1 MSKVSA
7 RPRVGNKVKVRRLE
21 VRQSQTRWVSDELA
35 VEEPLELRLV
45 AGNERKTVAVTL
57 RTPGNDFELAAG
69 FLFGEGVIQQRS
81 EIRRIAYCVDE
92 EAAFFRGDRRVDQ
105 RYNIVNVELRSEVL
119 PELPA
124 LERHFFTTSACG
136 LCGKASIESLSA
148 RGLSPVSSDSTVP
161 AEVLRDL
168 PEKLRKAQQLFDLT
182 GGLHAAGLF
191 DLEGNLIRLR
201 EDIGRHN
208 AMDKLVGWALLEG
221 KLPLAKCIVVVSGR
235 ASFELVQKALTVGIP
250 IFASVSAPSN
260 LAVDLAASFGM
271 TLAGFLR
278 GERFNVYAHPERI
291 LLV

>member
-1 MSKVSA
+1 MKVSA
-7 RPRVGNKVKVRRLE
+7 RPRVGSKVKVRRLE
-21 VRQSQTRWVSDELA
+21 VAPNQIRWISDELA
-35 VEEPLELRLV
+35 TEEPLELRLV
-45 AGNERKTVAVTL
+45 AGNEHRTIAVTL

-69 FLFGEGVIQQRS
+69 FLFGEGVIQRRS
-81 EIRRIAYCVDE
+81 EIKRIAYCVE
-92 EAAFFRGDRRVDQ
+92 EGQEQ
-105 RYNIVNVELRSEVL
+105 RYNIVSVELRSQAL
-119 PELPA
+119 PKLPT

-148 RGLSPVSSDSTVP
+148 RGLSPVSGDSTVS
-161 AEVLRDL
+161 AKVLRGL

-182 GGLHAAGLF
+182 GGLHAAALF
-191 DLEGNLIRLR
+191 DLEGNLIALR

-221 KLPLAKCIVVVSGR
+221 KLPLAQCIVVVSGR
-235 ASFELVQKALTVGIP
+235 ASFELVQKALAAGIS

>member
-7 RPRVGNKVKVRRLE
+7 KPRVGNKVKVRRLE
-21 VRQSQTRWVSDELA
+21 VRQNQTRWVSDELA

-69 FLFGEGVIQQRS
+69 FLFSEGVIQQRS

-105 RYNIVNVELRSEVL
+105 RYNIVSVELRSEVL

-161 AEVLRDL
+161 AEVLRGL

-271 TLAGFLR
+271 TLTGFLR

>member
-1 MSKVSA
+1 MKVSA
-7 RPRVGNKVKVRRLE
+7 RPRVGSKVKVRRLE
-21 VRQSQTRWVSDELA
+21 VAPNQIRWISDELA
-35 VEEPLELRLV
+35 TEEPLELRLV
-45 AGNERKTVAVTL
+45 AGNEHRTIAVTL

-69 FLFGEGVIQQRS
+69 FLFGEGVIQRRS
-81 EIRRIAYCVDE
+81 EIKRIAYCVE
-92 EAAFFRGDRRVDQ
+92 EGQEQ
-105 RYNIVNVELRSEVL
+105 RYNIVSVELRSQAL
-119 PELPA
+119 PKLPT

-148 RGLSPVSSDSTVP
+148 RGLSPVSGDSTVS
-161 AEVLRDL
+161 AKVLREL

-182 GGLHAAGLF
+182 GGLHAAALF
-191 DLEGNLIRLR
+191 DLEGNLIALR

-221 KLPLAKCIVVVSGR
+221 KLPLAPCIVVVSGR
-235 ASFELVQKALTVGIP
+235 ASFELVQKALAAGIP

>member
-21 VRQSQTRWVSDELA
+21 VRQNQTRWVSDELA

-191 DLEGNLIRLR
+191 DLEGNLIQLR

-271 TLAGFLR
+271 TLTGFLR

>member
-1 MSKVSA
+1 MKVSA
-7 RPRVGNKVKVRRLE
+7 RPRVGSKVKVRRLE
-21 VRQSQTRWVSDELA
+21 VAPNQIRWISDELA
-35 VEEPLELRLV
+35 TEEPLELRLV
-45 AGNERKTVAVTL
+45 AGNEHRTIAVTL

-69 FLFGEGVIQQRS
+69 FLFGEGVIQRRS
-81 EIRRIAYCVDE
+81 EIKRIAYCVE
-92 EAAFFRGDRRVDQ
+92 EGQEQ
-105 RYNIVNVELRSEVL
+105 RYNIVSVELRSPAL
-119 PELPA
+119 PRLPT

-148 RGLSPVSSDSTVP
+148 RGLSPVSGDSTIS
-161 AEVLRDL
+161 AKVLQEL

-182 GGLHAAGLF
+182 GGLHAAALF
-191 DLEGNLIRLR
+191 DLEGNLIALR

-221 KLPLAKCIVVVSGR
+221 KLPLAQCIVVVSGR
-235 ASFELVQKALTVGIP
+235 ASFELVQKALAAGIP

>member
-1 MSKVSA
+1 MKVSA
-7 RPRVGNKVKVRRLE
+7 RPRVGSKVKVRRLE
-21 VRQSQTRWVSDELA
+21 VAPNQIRWISDELA
-35 VEEPLELRLV
+35 TEEPLELRLV
-45 AGNERKTVAVTL
+45 AGNEHRTIAVTL

-69 FLFGEGVIQQRS
+69 FLFGEGVIQRRS
-81 EIRRIAYCVDE
+81 EIKRIAYCVE
-92 EAAFFRGDRRVDQ
+92 EGQ
-105 RYNIVNVELRSEVL
+105 EQLYNIVSVELRSQAL
-119 PELPA
+119 PRLPT

-148 RGLSPVSSDSTVP
+148 RGLSPVSGDSTIS
-161 AEVLRDL
+161 AKVLQEL

-182 GGLHAAGLF
+182 GGLHAAALF
-191 DLEGNLIRLR
+191 DLEGNLIALR

-221 KLPLAKCIVVVSGR
+221 KLPLAQCIVVVSGR
-235 ASFELVQKALTVGIP
+235 ASFELVQKALAAGIP

>member
-1 MSKVSA
+1 MKVSA
-7 RPRVGNKVKVRRLE
+7 RPRVGSKVKVRRLE
-21 VRQSQTRWVSDELA
+21 VAPDQIRWISDELA
-35 VEEPLELRLV
+35 TEEPLELRLV
-45 AGNERKTVAVTL
+45 AGNEHRTIAVTL

-81 EIRRIAYCVDE
+81 EIKRIAYCVE
-92 EAAFFRGDRRVDQ
+92 EGQEQ
-105 RYNIVNVELRSEVL
+105 RYNIVSVELRSQAL
-119 PELPA
+119 PRLPT

-148 RGLSPVSSDSTVP
+148 RGLSPVSGDSTIS
-161 AEVLRDL
+161 AKVLREL

-182 GGLHAAGLF
+182 GGLHAAALF
-191 DLEGNLIRLR
+191 DLEGNLIALR

-221 KLPLAKCIVVVSGR
+221 KLPLAQCIVVVSGR
-235 ASFELVQKALTVGIP
+235 ASFELVQKALAAGIP

>member
-1 MSKVSA
+1 MKVSA
-7 RPRVGNKVKVRRLE
+7 RPRVGSKVKVRRLE
-21 VRQSQTRWVSDELA
+21 VAPNQIRWISDELA
-35 VEEPLELRLV
+35 TEEPLELRLV
-45 AGNERKTVAVTL
+45 AGNEHRTIAVTL

-69 FLFGEGVIQQRS
+69 FLFGEGVIQRRS
-81 EIRRIAYCVDE
+81 EIKRIAYCVE
-92 EAAFFRGDRRVDQ
+92 EGQ
-105 RYNIVNVELRSEVL
+105 EQLYNIVSVELRSQAL
-119 PELPA
+119 PRLPT

-148 RGLSPVSSDSTVP
+148 RGLSPVSGDSTIS
-161 AEVLRDL
+161 AKVLQEL

-182 GGLHAAGLF
+182 GGLHAAALF
-191 DLEGNLIRLR
+191 DLEGNLIALR

-221 KLPLAKCIVVVSGR
+221 KLPLAQCIVVVSGR
-235 ASFELVQKALTVGIP
+235 ASFELVQKALAAGIP

-278 GERFNVYAHPERI
+278 GERFNVYAHPDRI
-291 LLV
+291 LTS

>member
-1 MSKVSA
+1 MKVSA
-7 RPRVGNKVKVRRLE
+7 RPRVGSKVKVRRLE
-21 VRQSQTRWVSDELA
+21 VAPDQIRWISDELA
-35 VEEPLELRLV
+35 TEEPLELRLV
-45 AGNERKTVAVTL
+45 AGNEHRTIAVTL

-69 FLFGEGVIQQRS
+69 FLFGEGVIQRRS
-81 EIRRIAYCVDE
+81 EIKRIAYCVE
-92 EAAFFRGDRRVDQ
+92 EGQ
-105 RYNIVNVELRSEVL
+105 EQLYNIVSVELRSQAL
-119 PELPA
+119 PRLPT

-148 RGLSPVSSDSTVP
+148 RGLSPVSGDSTIS
-161 AEVLRDL
+161 AKVLQEL

-182 GGLHAAGLF
+182 GGLHAAALF
-191 DLEGNLIRLR
+191 DLEGNLIALR

-221 KLPLAKCIVVVSGR
+221 KLPLAQCIVVVSGR
-235 ASFELVQKALTVGIP
+235 ASFELVQKALAAGIP

>member
-1 MSKVSA
+1 MKVSA
-7 RPRVGNKVKVRRLE
+7 RPRVGSKVKVRRLE
-21 VRQSQTRWVSDELA
+21 VAPDQIRWISDELA
-35 VEEPLELRLV
+35 TEEPLELRLV
-45 AGNERKTVAVTL
+45 AGNEHRTIAVTL

-69 FLFGEGVIQQRS
+69 FLFGEGVIQRRS
-81 EIRRIAYCVDE
+81 EIKRIAYCVE
-92 EAAFFRGDRRVDQ
+92 EGQEQ
-105 RYNIVNVELRSEVL
+105 RYNIVSVELRSQAL
-119 PELPA
+119 PKLPT

-148 RGLSPVSSDSTVP
+148 RGLSPVSGDSTIS
-161 AEVLRDL
+161 AKVLREL

-182 GGLHAAGLF
+182 GGLHAAALF
-191 DLEGNLIRLR
+191 DLEGNLIALR

-221 KLPLAKCIVVVSGR
+221 KLPLAQCIVVVSGR
-235 ASFELVQKALTVGIP
+235 ASFELVQKALAAGIP

>member
-1 MSKVSA
+1 MKVSA
-7 RPRVGNKVKVRRLE
+7 RPRVGSKVKVRRLE
-21 VRQSQTRWVSDELA
+21 VAPDQIRWISDELA
-35 VEEPLELRLV
+35 TEEPLELRLV
-45 AGNERKTVAVTL
+45 AGNEHRTIAVTL

-69 FLFGEGVIQQRS
+69 FLFGEGVIQRRS
-81 EIRRIAYCVDE
+81 EIKRIAYCVE
-92 EAAFFRGDRRVDQ
+92 EGQ
-105 RYNIVNVELRSEVL
+105 EQLYNIVSVELRSQAL
-119 PELPA
+119 PRLPT

-148 RGLSPVSSDSTVP
+148 RGLSPVSGDSTIS
-161 AEVLRDL
+161 AKVLQEL

-182 GGLHAAGLF
+182 GGLHAAALF
-191 DLEGNLIRLR
+191 DLEGNLIALR

-221 KLPLAKCIVVVSGR
+221 KLPLAPCIVVVSGR
-235 ASFELVQKALTVGIP
+235 ASFELVQKALAAGIP

>member
-1 MSKVSA
+1 MKVSA
-7 RPRVGNKVKVRRLE
+7 RPRVGSKVKVRRLE
-21 VRQSQTRWVSDELA
+21 VAPNQIRWISDELA
-35 VEEPLELRLV
+35 TEEPLELRLV
-45 AGNERKTVAVTL
+45 AGNEHRTIAVTL

-69 FLFGEGVIQQRS
+69 FLFGEGVIQRRS
-81 EIRRIAYCVDE
+81 EIKRIAYCVE
-92 EAAFFRGDRRVDQ
+92 EGQ
-105 RYNIVNVELRSEVL
+105 EQLYNIVSVELRSQAL
-119 PELPA
+119 PRLPT

-148 RGLSPVSSDSTVP
+148 RGLSPVSGDSTIS
-161 AEVLRDL
+161 AKVLQEL

-182 GGLHAAGLF
+182 GGLHAAALF
-191 DLEGNLIRLR
+191 DLEGNLIALR

-221 KLPLAKCIVVVSGR
+221 KLPLAPCIVVVSGR
-235 ASFELVQKALTVGIP
+235 ASFELVQKALAAGIP

>member
-1 MSKVSA
+1 MKVSA
-7 RPRVGNKVKVRRLE
+7 RPRVGSKVKVRRLE
-21 VRQSQTRWVSDELA
+21 VAPDQIRWISDELA
-35 VEEPLELRLV
+35 TEEPLELRLV
-45 AGNERKTVAVTL
+45 AGNEHRTIAVTL

-69 FLFGEGVIQQRS
+69 FLFGEGVIQRRS
-81 EIRRIAYCVDE
+81 EIKRIAYCVE
-92 EAAFFRGDRRVDQ
+92 EGQEQ
-105 RYNIVNVELRSEVL
+105 RYNIVSVELRSQAL
-119 PELPA
+119 PRLPT

-148 RGLSPVSSDSTVP
+148 RGLSPVSGDSTVS
-161 AEVLRDL
+161 AKVLRGL
-168 PEKLRKAQQLFDLT
+168 PEKMRKAQQLFDLT
-182 GGLHAAGLF
+182 GGLHAAALF
-191 DLEGNLIRLR
+191 DLEGNLIALR

-221 KLPLAKCIVVVSGR
+221 KLPLAQCIVVVSGR
-235 ASFELVQKALTVGIP
+235 ASFELVQKALAAGIP

>member
-1 MSKVSA
+1 MKVSA
-7 RPRVGNKVKVRRLE
+7 RPRVGSKVKVRRLE
-21 VRQSQTRWVSDELA
+21 VAPDQIRWISDELA
-35 VEEPLELRLV
+35 TEEPLELRLV
-45 AGNERKTVAVTL
+45 AGNEHRTIAVTL

-69 FLFGEGVIQQRS
+69 FLFGEGVIQRRS
-81 EIRRIAYCVDE
+81 EIKRIAYCVE
-92 EAAFFRGDRRVDQ
+92 EGQEQ
-105 RYNIVNVELRSEVL
+105 RYNIVSVELRSQAL
-119 PELPA
+119 PKLPT

-148 RGLSPVSSDSTVP
+148 RGLSPVSGDSTVS
-161 AEVLRDL
+161 AKVLRGL

-182 GGLHAAGLF
+182 GGLHAAALF
-191 DLEGNLIRLR
+191 DLEGNLIALR

-221 KLPLAKCIVVVSGR
+221 KLPLAQCIVVVSGR
-235 ASFELVQKALTVGIP
+235 ASFELVQKALAAGIP

-278 GERFNVYAHPERI
+278 GEHFNVYAHPERI

>member
-1 MSKVSA
+1 MKVSA
-7 RPRVGNKVKVRRLE
+7 RPRVGSKVKVRRLE
-21 VRQSQTRWVSDELA
+21 VAPNQIRWISDELA
-35 VEEPLELRLV
+35 TEEPLELRLV
-45 AGNERKTVAVTL
+45 AGNEHRTIAVTL

-69 FLFGEGVIQQRS
+69 FLFGEGVIQRRS
-81 EIRRIAYCVDE
+81 EIKRIAYCVE
-92 EAAFFRGDRRVDQ
+92 EGQ
-105 RYNIVNVELRSEVL
+105 EQLYNIVSVELRSQAL
-119 PELPA
+119 PRLPT

-148 RGLSPVSSDSTVP
+148 RGLSPVSGDSTVS
-161 AEVLRDL
+161 AKVLREL

-182 GGLHAAGLF
+182 GGLHAAALF
-191 DLEGNLIRLR
+191 DLEGNLIALR

-221 KLPLAKCIVVVSGR
+221 KLPLAQCIVVVSGR
-235 ASFELVQKALTVGIP
+235 ASFELVQKALAAGIP

>member
-1 MSKVSA
+1 MKVSA
-7 RPRVGNKVKVRRLE
+7 RPRVGSKVKVRRLE
-21 VRQSQTRWVSDELA
+21 VAPDQIRWISDELA
-35 VEEPLELRLV
+35 TEEPLELRLV
-45 AGNERKTVAVTL
+45 AGNEHRTIAVTL

-69 FLFGEGVIQQRS
+69 FLFGEGVIQRRS
-81 EIRRIAYCVDE
+81 EIKRIAYCVE
-92 EAAFFRGDRRVDQ
+92 EGQEQ
-105 RYNIVNVELRSEVL
+105 RYNIVSVELRSQAL
-119 PELPA
+119 PKLPT

-148 RGLSPVSSDSTVP
+148 RGLSPVSGDSTIS
-161 AEVLRDL
+161 AKVLREL

-182 GGLHAAGLF
+182 GGLHAAALF
-191 DLEGNLIRLR
+191 DLEGNLIALR

-221 KLPLAKCIVVVSGR
+221 KLPLAQCIVVVSGR
-235 ASFELVQKALTVGIP
+235 ASFELVQKALAAGIP

-278 GERFNVYAHPERI
+278 GEHFNVYAHPERI

>member
-1 MSKVSA
+1 MKVSA
-7 RPRVGNKVKVRRLE
+7 RPRVGSKVKVRRLE
-21 VRQSQTRWVSDELA
+21 VAPNQIRWISDELA
-35 VEEPLELRLV
+35 TEEPLELRLV
-45 AGNERKTVAVTL
+45 AGNEHRTIAVTL

-69 FLFGEGVIQQRS
+69 FLFGEGVIQRRS
-81 EIRRIAYCVDE
+81 EIKRIAYCVE
-92 EAAFFRGDRRVDQ
+92 EGQEQ
-105 RYNIVNVELRSEVL
+105 RYNIVSVELRSQAL
-119 PELPA
+119 PRLPT

-148 RGLSPVSSDSTVP
+148 RGLSPVSGDSTVS
-161 AEVLRDL
+161 AKVLREL

-182 GGLHAAGLF
+182 GGLHAAALF
-191 DLEGNLIRLR
+191 DLEGNLIALR

-221 KLPLAKCIVVVSGR
+221 KLPLAPCIVVVSGR
-235 ASFELVQKALTVGIP
+235 ASFELVQKALAAGIP

>member
-1 MSKVSA
+1 MKVSA
-7 RPRVGNKVKVRRLE
+7 RPRVGSKVKVRRLE
-21 VRQSQTRWVSDELA
+21 VAPNQIRWISDELA
-35 VEEPLELRLV
+35 TEEPLELRLV
-45 AGNERKTVAVTL
+45 AGNEHRTIAVTL

-69 FLFGEGVIQQRS
+69 FLFGEGVIQRRS
-81 EIRRIAYCVDE
+81 EIKRIAYCVE
-92 EAAFFRGDRRVDQ
+92 EGQ
-105 RYNIVNVELRSEVL
+105 EQLYNIVSVELRSPAL
-119 PELPA
+119 PRLPT

-148 RGLSPVSSDSTVP
+148 RGLSPVSGDSTIS
-161 AEVLRDL
+161 AKVLQEL

-182 GGLHAAGLF
+182 GGLHAAALF
-191 DLEGNLIRLR
+191 DLEGNLIALR

-221 KLPLAKCIVVVSGR
+221 KLPLAQCIVVVSGR
-235 ASFELVQKALTVGIP
+235 ASFELVQKALAAGIP

>member
-1 MSKVSA
+1 
-7 RPRVGNKVKVRRLE
+7 VRRLE
-21 VRQSQTRWVSDELA
+21 VAPDQIRWISDELA
-35 VEEPLELRLV
+35 TEEPLELRLV
-45 AGNERKTVAVTL
+45 AGNEHRTIAVTL

-69 FLFGEGVIQQRS
+69 FLFGEGVIQRRS
-81 EIRRIAYCVDE
+81 EIKRIAYCVE
-92 EAAFFRGDRRVDQ
+92 KGQEQ
-105 RYNIVNVELRSEVL
+105 RYNIVNVELRSQAL
-119 PELPA
+119 PKLPT

-148 RGLSPVSSDSTVP
+148 RGLSPVSGDATIS
-161 AEVLRDL
+161 AKVLRGL
-168 PEKLRKAQQLFDLT
+168 PEKLRKAQRLFDLT
-182 GGLHAAGLF
+182 GGLHAAALF
-191 DLEGNLIRLR
+191 DLEGNLIGLR

-208 AMDKLVGWALLEG
+208 AMDKLVGWAFLQG
-221 KLPLAKCIVVVSGR
+221 KLPLAQCIVVVSGR
-235 ASFELVQKALTVGIP
+235 ASFELVQKALTAGIP

>member
-1 MSKVSA
+1 MKVSA
-7 RPRVGNKVKVRRLE
+7 RPRVGSKVKVRRLE
-21 VRQSQTRWVSDELA
+21 VAPNQIRWISDELA
-35 VEEPLELRLV
+35 TEEPLELRLV
-45 AGNERKTVAVTL
+45 AGNEHRTIAVTL

-69 FLFGEGVIQQRS
+69 FLFGEGVIQRRS
-81 EIRRIAYCVDE
+81 EIKRIAYCVE
-92 EAAFFRGDRRVDQ
+92 EGQ
-105 RYNIVNVELRSEVL
+105 EQLYNIVSVELRSQAL
-119 PELPA
+119 PRLPT

-148 RGLSPVSSDSTVP
+148 RGLSPVSGDSTVS
-161 AEVLRDL
+161 AKVLREL

-182 GGLHAAGLF
+182 GGLHAAALF
-191 DLEGNLIRLR
+191 DLEGNLIALR

-221 KLPLAKCIVVVSGR
+221 KLPLAPCIVVVSGR
-235 ASFELVQKALTVGIP
+235 ASFELVQKALAAGIP

>member
-21 VRQSQTRWVSDELA
+21 VRQNQARWVSDELA

-69 FLFGEGVIQQRS
+69 FLFGEGVIQRRS
-81 EIRRIAYCVDE
+81 EIKRIAYCVE
-92 EAAFFRGDRRVDQ
+92 EGQEQ
-105 RYNIVNVELRSEVL
+105 RYNIVSVELRSQAL
-119 PELPA
+119 PRLPT

-148 RGLSPVSSDSTVP
+148 RGLSPVSGDSTVS
-161 AEVLRDL
+161 AKVLREL

-182 GGLHAAGLF
+182 GGLHAAALF
-191 DLEGNLIRLR
+191 DLEGNLIALR

-221 KLPLAKCIVVVSGR
+221 KLPLAPCIVVVSGR
-235 ASFELVQKALTVGIP
+235 ASFELVQKALAAGIP

>member
-1 MSKVSA
+1 MKVSA
-7 RPRVGNKVKVRRLE
+7 RPRVGSKVKVRRLE
-21 VRQSQTRWVSDELA
+21 VAPDQIRWISDELA
-35 VEEPLELRLV
+35 TEEPLELRLV
-45 AGNERKTVAVTL
+45 AGNEHRTIAVTL

-69 FLFGEGVIQQRS
+69 FLFGEGVIQRRS
-81 EIRRIAYCVDE
+81 EIKRIAYCVE
-92 EAAFFRGDRRVDQ
+92 EGQ
-105 RYNIVNVELRSEVL
+105 EQLYNIVSVELRSQAL
-119 PELPA
+119 PRLPT

-148 RGLSPVSSDSTVP
+148 RGLSPVSGDSTVS
-161 AEVLRDL
+161 AKVLREL

-182 GGLHAAGLF
+182 GGLHAAALF
-191 DLEGNLIRLR
+191 DLEGNLIALR

-221 KLPLAKCIVVVSGR
+221 KLPLAQCIVVVSGR
-235 ASFELVQKALTVGIP
+235 ASFELVQKALAAGIP

>member
-1 MSKVSA
+1 MKVSA
-7 RPRVGNKVKVRRLE
+7 RPRVGSKVKVRRLE
-21 VRQSQTRWVSDELA
+21 VAPDQIRWISDELA
-35 VEEPLELRLV
+35 TEEPLELRLV
-45 AGNERKTVAVTL
+45 AGNEHRTIAVTL

-69 FLFGEGVIQQRS
+69 FLFGEGVIQRRS
-81 EIRRIAYCVDE
+81 EIKRIAYCVE
-92 EAAFFRGDRRVDQ
+92 EGQEQ
-105 RYNIVNVELRSEVL
+105 RYNIVSVELRSQAL
-119 PELPA
+119 PKLPT

-148 RGLSPVSSDSTVP
+148 RGLSPVSGDSTVS
-161 AEVLRDL
+161 AKVLRGL

-182 GGLHAAGLF
+182 GGLHAAALF
-191 DLEGNLIRLR
+191 DLEGNLIALR

-221 KLPLAKCIVVVSGR
+221 KLPLAQCIVVVSGR
-235 ASFELVQKALTVGIP
+235 ASFELVQKALAAGIP

>member
-1 MSKVSA
+1 MKVSA
-7 RPRVGNKVKVRRLE
+7 RPRVGSKVKVRRLE
-21 VRQSQTRWVSDELA
+21 VAPDQIRWISDELA
-35 VEEPLELRLV
+35 TEEPLELRLV
-45 AGNERKTVAVTL
+45 AGNEHRTIAVTL

-69 FLFGEGVIQQRS
+69 FLFGEGVIQRRS
-81 EIRRIAYCVDE
+81 EIKRIAYCVE
-92 EAAFFRGDRRVDQ
+92 EGQEQ
-105 RYNIVNVELRSEVL
+105 RYNIVSVELRSQAL
-119 PELPA
+119 PKLPT

-148 RGLSPVSSDSTVP
+148 RGLSPVSGDSTIS
-161 AEVLRDL
+161 AKVLREL

-182 GGLHAAGLF
+182 GGLHAAALF
-191 DLEGNLIRLR
+191 DLEGNLIALR

-221 KLPLAKCIVVVSGR
+221 KLPLAPCIVVVSGR
-235 ASFELVQKALTVGIP
+235 ASFELVQKALAAGIP

>member
-1 MSKVSA
+1 MKVSA
-7 RPRVGNKVKVRRLE
+7 RPRVGSKVKVRRLE
-21 VRQSQTRWVSDELA
+21 VAPDQIRWISDELA
-35 VEEPLELRLV
+35 TEEPLELRLV
-45 AGNERKTVAVTL
+45 AGNEHRTIAVTL

-69 FLFGEGVIQQRS
+69 FLFGEGVIQRRS
-81 EIRRIAYCVDE
+81 EIKRIAYCVE
-92 EAAFFRGDRRVDQ
+92 EGQEQ
-105 RYNIVNVELRSEVL
+105 RYNIVSVELRSPAL
-119 PELPA
+119 PRLPT

-148 RGLSPVSSDSTVP
+148 RGLSPVSGDSTIS
-161 AEVLRDL
+161 AKVLREL

-182 GGLHAAGLF
+182 GGLHAAALF
-191 DLEGNLIRLR
+191 DLEGNLIALR

-221 KLPLAKCIVVVSGR
+221 KLPLAQCIVVVSGR
-235 ASFELVQKALTVGIP
+235 ASFELVQKALAAGIP

>member
-21 VRQSQTRWVSDELA
+21 VKPKQTRWASDDLA

-92 EAAFFRGDRRVDQ
+92 GAAFFRPDRWADQ
-105 RYNIVNVELRSEVL
+105 RYNIVNVELRAEAL
-119 PELPA
+119 PELAP

-136 LCGKASIESLSA
+136 LCGKASLESLSL
-148 RGLSPVSSDSTVP
+148 RGLQPLLGDAAVT
-161 AEVLRDL
+161 AEVLRTL
-168 PEKLRKAQQLFDLT
+168 PEKLRNAQKLFDLT

-191 DLEGNLIRLR
+191 DLEGHLIALR

-208 AMDKLVGWALLEG
+208 AMDKLVGWAFLEG
-221 KLPLAKCIVVVSGR
+221 KLPLAQCIVVVSGR
-235 ASFELVQKALTVGIP
+235 ASFELVQKALNAGIP

-260 LAVDLAASFGM
+260 LAVDLATSFGL
-271 TLAGFLR
+271 TLVGFLR
-278 GERFNVYAHPERI
+278 GERFNIYAHPERI

>member
-1 MSKVSA
+1 MKVSA
-7 RPRVGNKVKVRRLE
+7 RPRVGSKVKVRRLE
-21 VRQSQTRWVSDELA
+21 VAPDQIRWISDELA
-35 VEEPLELRLV
+35 TEEPLELRLV
-45 AGNERKTVAVTL
+45 AGNEHRTIAVTL

-69 FLFGEGVIQQRS
+69 FLFGEGVIQRRS
-81 EIRRIAYCVDE
+81 EIKRIAYCVE
-92 EAAFFRGDRRVDQ
+92 EGQ
-105 RYNIVNVELRSEVL
+105 EQCYNIVSVELRSQAL
-119 PELPA
+119 PKLPT

-148 RGLSPVSSDSTVP
+148 RGLSPVSGDSTVS
-161 AEVLRDL
+161 AKVLREL

-182 GGLHAAGLF
+182 GGLHAAALF
-191 DLEGNLIRLR
+191 DLEGNLIALR

-221 KLPLAKCIVVVSGR
+221 KLPLAQCIVVVSGR
-235 ASFELVQKALTVGIP
+235 ASFELVQKALTAGIP

>member
-1 MSKVSA
+1 MKVSA
-7 RPRVGNKVKVRRLE
+7 RPRVGSKVKVRRLE
-21 VRQSQTRWVSDELA
+21 VAPDQIRWISDELA
-35 VEEPLELRLV
+35 TEEPLELRLV
-45 AGNERKTVAVTL
+45 AGNEHRTIAVTL

-69 FLFGEGVIQQRS
+69 FLFGEGVIQRRS
-81 EIRRIAYCVDE
+81 EIKRIAYCVE
-92 EAAFFRGDRRVDQ
+92 EGQ
-105 RYNIVNVELRSEVL
+105 EQLYNIVSVELRSQAL
-119 PELPA
+119 PRLPT

-148 RGLSPVSSDSTVP
+148 RGLSPVSGDSTIS
-161 AEVLRDL
+161 AKVLQEL

-182 GGLHAAGLF
+182 GGLHAAALF
-191 DLEGNLIRLR
+191 DLEGNLIALR

-221 KLPLAKCIVVVSGR
+221 KLPLAQCIVVVSGR
-235 ASFELVQKALTVGIP
+235 ASFELVQKALAAGIP

-278 GERFNVYAHPERI
+278 GERFNVYAHPER
-291 LLV
+291 VV

>member
-271 TLAGFLR
+271 TLTGFLR

>member
-7 RPRVGNKVKVRRLE
+7 KPRVGNKVKVRRLE
-21 VRQSQTRWVSDELA
+21 VRQNQTRWVSDELA

-69 FLFGEGVIQQRS
+69 FLFSEGVIQQRS

-161 AEVLRDL
+161 AEVLRGL

-221 KLPLAKCIVVVSGR
+221 KLPLSNYIVLVSGR
-235 ASFELVQKALTVGIP
+235 ASFELVQKALSAGIP
-250 IFASVSAPSN
+250 LFASVSAPSN

-278 GERFNVYAHPERI
+278 GERFNIYAHPQRI
-291 LLV
+291 LLP

>member
-1 MSKVSA
+1 MKVSA
-7 RPRVGNKVKVRRLE
+7 RPRVGSKVKVRRLE
-21 VRQSQTRWVSDELA
+21 VAPDQIRWISDELA
-35 VEEPLELRLV
+35 TEEPLELRLV
-45 AGNERKTVAVTL
+45 AGNEHRTIAVTL

-69 FLFGEGVIQQRS
+69 FLFGEGVIQRRS
-81 EIRRIAYCVDE
+81 EIKRIAYCVE
-92 EAAFFRGDRRVDQ
+92 EGQEQ
-105 RYNIVNVELRSEVL
+105 RYNIVSVELRSQAL
-119 PELPA
+119 PKLPT

-148 RGLSPVSSDSTVP
+148 RGLSPVSGDSTVS
-161 AEVLRDL
+161 AKVLREL

-182 GGLHAAGLF
+182 GGLHAAALF
-191 DLEGNLIRLR
+191 DLEGNLIALR

-221 KLPLAKCIVVVSGR
+221 KLPLAQCIVVVSGR
-235 ASFELVQKALTVGIP
+235 ASFELVQKALAAGIP

>member
-21 VRQSQTRWVSDELA
+21 VRQNQARWVSDELA

-148 RGLSPVSSDSTVP
+148 RGLSPVSGDSTIS
-161 AEVLRDL
+161 AKVLREL

-182 GGLHAAGLF
+182 GGLHAAALF
-191 DLEGNLIRLR
+191 DLEGNLIALR

-221 KLPLAKCIVVVSGR
+221 KLPLAQCIVVVSGR
-235 ASFELVQKALTVGIP
+235 ASFELVQKALAAGIP

>member
-1 MSKVSA
+1 MKVSA
-7 RPRVGNKVKVRRLE
+7 RPRVGSKVKVRRLE
-21 VRQSQTRWVSDELA
+21 VAPDQIRWISDELA
-35 VEEPLELRLV
+35 TEEPLELRLV
-45 AGNERKTVAVTL
+45 AGNEHRTIAVTL

-81 EIRRIAYCVDE
+81 EIKRIAYCVE
-92 EAAFFRGDRRVDQ
+92 EGQEQ
-105 RYNIVNVELRSEVL
+105 RYNIVSVELRSPAL
-119 PELPA
+119 PRLPT

-148 RGLSPVSSDSTVP
+148 RGLSPVSGDSTIS
-161 AEVLRDL
+161 AKVLREL

-182 GGLHAAGLF
+182 GGLHAAALF
-191 DLEGNLIRLR
+191 DLEGNLIALR

-221 KLPLAKCIVVVSGR
+221 KLPLAQCIVVVSGR
-235 ASFELVQKALTVGIP
+235 ASFELVQKALAAGIP

>member
-1 MSKVSA
+1 M
-7 RPRVGNKVKVRRLE
+7 
-21 VRQSQTRWVSDELA
+21 
-35 VEEPLELRLV
+35 EEGQE
-45 AGNERKTVAVTL
+45 
-57 RTPGNDFELAAG
+57 
-69 FLFGEGVIQQRS
+69 
-81 EIRRIAYCVDE
+81 
-92 EAAFFRGDRRVDQ
+92 Q
-105 RYNIVNVELRSEVL
+105 RYNIVSVELRSQAL
-119 PELPA
+119 PRLPT

-148 RGLSPVSSDSTVP
+148 RGLSPVSGDSTVS
-161 AEVLRDL
+161 AKVLREL

-182 GGLHAAGLF
+182 GGLHAAALF
-191 DLEGNLIRLR
+191 DLEGNLIALR

-221 KLPLAKCIVVVSGR
+221 KLPLAPCIVVVSGR
-235 ASFELVQKALTVGIP
+235 ASFELVQKALAAGIP

>member
-1 MSKVSA
+1 MKVSA
-7 RPRVGNKVKVRRLE
+7 RPRVGSKVKVRRLE
-21 VRQSQTRWVSDELA
+21 VAPDQIRWISDELA
-35 VEEPLELRLV
+35 TEEPLELRLV
-45 AGNERKTVAVTL
+45 AGNEHRTIAVTL

-69 FLFGEGVIQQRS
+69 FLFGEGVIQRRS
-81 EIRRIAYCVDE
+81 EIKRIAYCVE
-92 EAAFFRGDRRVDQ
+92 EGQ
-105 RYNIVNVELRSEVL
+105 EQLYNIVSVELRSQAL
-119 PELPA
+119 PRLPT

-148 RGLSPVSSDSTVP
+148 RGLSPVSGDSTIS
-161 AEVLRDL
+161 AKVLQEL

-182 GGLHAAGLF
+182 GGLHAAALF
-191 DLEGNLIRLR
+191 DLEGNLIALR
-201 EDIGRHN
+201 KDIGRHN

-221 KLPLAKCIVVVSGR
+221 KLPLAQCIVVVSGR
-235 ASFELVQKALTVGIP
+235 ASFELVQKALAAGIP

>member
-1 MSKVSA
+1 M
-7 RPRVGNKVKVRRLE
+7 RRLE
-21 VRQSQTRWVSDELA
+21 VAPNQIRWISDELA
-35 VEEPLELRLV
+35 TEEPLELRLV
-45 AGNERKTVAVTL
+45 AGNEHRTIAVTL

-69 FLFGEGVIQQRS
+69 FLFGEGVIQRRS
-81 EIRRIAYCVDE
+81 EIKRIAYCVE
-92 EAAFFRGDRRVDQ
+92 EGQEQ
-105 RYNIVNVELRSEVL
+105 RYNIVSVELRSQAL
-119 PELPA
+119 PRLPT

-148 RGLSPVSSDSTVP
+148 RGLSPVSGDSTVS
-161 AEVLRDL
+161 AKVLREL

-182 GGLHAAGLF
+182 GGLHAAALF
-191 DLEGNLIRLR
+191 DLEGNLIALR

-221 KLPLAKCIVVVSGR
+221 KLPLAPCIVVVSGR
-235 ASFELVQKALTVGIP
+235 ASFELVQKALAAGIP

>member
-1 MSKVSA
+1 MKVSA
-7 RPRVGNKVKVRRLE
+7 RPRVGSKVKVRRLE
-21 VRQSQTRWVSDELA
+21 VAPDQIRWISDELA
-35 VEEPLELRLV
+35 TEEPLELRLV
-45 AGNERKTVAVTL
+45 AGNEHRTIAVTL

-69 FLFGEGVIQQRS
+69 FLFGEGVIQRRS
-81 EIRRIAYCVDE
+81 EIKRIAYCVE
-92 EAAFFRGDRRVDQ
+92 EGQ
-105 RYNIVNVELRSEVL
+105 EQLYNIVSVELRSPAL
-119 PELPA
+119 PRLPT

-148 RGLSPVSSDSTVP
+148 RGLSPVSGDSTIS
-161 AEVLRDL
+161 AKVLQEL

-182 GGLHAAGLF
+182 GGLHAAALF
-191 DLEGNLIRLR
+191 DLEGNLIALR

-221 KLPLAKCIVVVSGR
+221 KLPLAQCIVVVSGR
-235 ASFELVQKALTVGIP
+235 ASFELVQKALAAGIP

>member
-1 MSKVSA
+1 MKVSA
-7 RPRVGNKVKVRRLE
+7 RPRVGSKVKMRRLE
-21 VRQSQTRWVSDELA
+21 VAPDQIRWISDELA
-35 VEEPLELRLV
+35 TEEPLELRLV
-45 AGNERKTVAVTL
+45 AGNEHRTIAVTL

-69 FLFGEGVIQQRS
+69 FLFGEGVIQRRS
-81 EIRRIAYCVDE
+81 EIKRIAYCVE
-92 EAAFFRGDRRVDQ
+92 EGQEQ
-105 RYNIVNVELRSEVL
+105 RYNIVSVELRSPAL
-119 PELPA
+119 PRLPT

-148 RGLSPVSSDSTVP
+148 RGLSPVSGDSTIS
-161 AEVLRDL
+161 AKVLREL

-182 GGLHAAGLF
+182 GGLHAAALF
-191 DLEGNLIRLR
+191 DLEGNLIALR

-221 KLPLAKCIVVVSGR
+221 KLPLAQCIVVVSGR
-235 ASFELVQKALTVGIP
+235 ASFELVQKALAAGIP